1 MTVRQWTLTGL
12 CRSIVDSSRV
22 RLLTFTLRAMADF
35 LPRFYRLAVRVDA
48 HYDALSRKLRQ
59 KLGIA
64 PPLRILPYRGY
75 GTPERA
81 VIKARV
87 LEDRHVRPPQ
97 ERYTL
102 VGSAVASYKR
112 YMTREVPGAHVAVR
126 WGDKRWEGTTDEEGF
141 LELWVP
147 PPDGVRSGWHMVELE
162 LLSPDAEGVSRV
174 AAPVRMAG
182 PGAEFGVISDIDDT
196 VIVTG
201 VTDLLKR
208 AWALFLT
215 EHRVRL
221 PFPGVDAF
229 YAALQH
235 GRGTNADNPIFYVSS
250 SPWNLYEH
258 LDEFLSLHK
267 IPTGP
272 LLLRDWGLSS
282 QGFAPGGGHGHKLE
296 KIRAVLGTLSHLPFI
311 LIGDSGQEDAE
322 HYRTIVREFPGRI
335 LCVYIRNVP
344 GHQRRAEELALI
356 AEDIRAAGSQMLA
369 VDDTTE
375 AARHAAREG
384 WIQWREVREVE
395 AHRREDAAR

>member
-1 MTVRQWTLTGL
+1 
-12 CRSIVDSSRV
+12 
-22 RLLTFTLRAMADF
+22 MAD
-35 LPRFYRLAVRVDA
+35 LYPTFYRLAVRVDA
-48 HYDALSRKLRQ
+48 RYDALSRRLRQ

-87 LEDRHVRPPQ
+87 LEDRHVRPPH
-97 ERYTL
+97 RRHSL
-102 VGSAVASYKR
+102 VGSAITSYKR
-112 YMTREVPGAHVAVR
+112 YMTREIAGARVAVR
-126 WGDKRWEGTTDEEGF
+126 WGDKCWEGTTDEEGF

-162 LLSPDAEGVSRV
+162 LLSPEAEGVPRV
-174 AAPVRMAG
+174 AAPVRVAG
-182 PGAEFGVISDIDDT
+182 ASAEFGVISDIDDT

-201 VTDLLKR
+201 VTDLVKR

-229 YAALQH
+229 YAALQS
-235 GRGTNADNPIFYVSS
+235 GRGSAADNPIFYVSS

-258 LDEFLSLHK
+258 LDEFLGLHH
-267 IPTGP
+267 IPAGP
-272 LLLRDWGLSS
+272 LLLRDWGLSA

-296 KIRAVLGTLSHLPFI
+296 KMRGLLETMPRLPFI
-311 LIGDSGQEDAE
+311 LIGDSGQEDPE
-322 HYRTIVREFPGRI
+322 HYRTICREYPGRI

-344 GHQRRAEELALI
+344 GHPRRATELEGI
-356 AEDIRAAGSQMLA
+356 GEDIRRAGSQLQV
-369 VDDTTE
+369 VDDTTA
-375 AARHAAREG
+375 AARHAARSG
-384 WIQWREVREVE
+384 WIDWREVQEVE
-395 AHRREDAAR
+395 AHRREDAARGLLGERPE

>member
-1 MTVRQWTLTGL
+1 
-12 CRSIVDSSRV
+12 
-22 RLLTFTLRAMADF
+22 MAD
-35 LPRFYRLAVRVDA
+35 LYPTFYRLAVRVDA
-48 HYDALSRKLRQ
+48 RYDALSRRLRQ

-87 LEDRHVRPPQ
+87 LEDRHVRPPH
-97 ERYTL
+97 RRHSL
-102 VGSAVASYKR
+102 VGSAITSYKR
-112 YMTREVPGAHVAVR
+112 YMTREIAGARVAVR
-126 WGDKRWEGTTDEEGF
+126 WGDKCWEGTTDEEGF

-162 LLSPDAEGVSRV
+162 LLSPEAEGVPRV
-174 AAPVRMAG
+174 AAPVRVAG
-182 PGAEFGVISDIDDT
+182 ASAEFGVISDIDDT

-201 VTDLLKR
+201 VTDLVKR

-229 YAALQH
+229 YAALQG
-235 GRGTNADNPIFYVSS
+235 GRGAAADNPIFYVSS

-258 LDEFLSLHK
+258 LDEFLGLHH
-267 IPTGP
+267 IPAGP
-272 LLLRDWGLSS
+272 LLLRDWGLSA

-296 KIRAVLGTLSHLPFI
+296 KMRGLLETMPRLPFI
-311 LIGDSGQEDAE
+311 LIGDSGQEDPE
-322 HYRTIVREFPGRI
+322 HYRTICREYPGRI

-344 GHQRRAEELALI
+344 GHPRRATELEGI
-356 AEDIRAAGSQMLA
+356 GEDIRRAGSQLQV
-369 VDDTTE
+369 VDDTTA
-375 AARHAAREG
+375 AARHAARSG
-384 WIQWREVREVE
+384 WIDWREVQEVE
-395 AHRREDAAR
+395 AHRREDAARGLLGERPE

>member
-1 MTVRQWTLTGL
+1 M
-12 CRSIVDSSRV
+12 SN
-22 RLLTFTLRAMADF
+22 LR
-35 LPRFYRLAVRVDA
+35 PSFYRLAVRVDA
-48 HYDALSRKLRQ
+48 TYDAMSRRLRRS
-59 KLGIA
+59 LGVA

-75 GTPERA
+75 GTAARA

-87 LEDRHVRPPQ
+87 LEDRNIRPQ
-97 ERYTL
+97 QQRHTL
-102 VGSAVASYKR
+102 VSSAVASYKR
-112 YMTREVPGAHVAVR
+112 YMTREIPGAHVAVR

-141 LELWVP
+141 LELWVAP
-147 PPDGVRSGWHMVELE
+147 PEGVRSGWHMVELE
-162 LLSPDAEGVSRV
+162 LLSPEPEGVPRV
-174 AAPVRMAG
+174 AAPVRVAG
-182 PGAEFGVISDIDDT
+182 PNAEYGVISDIDDT

-229 YAALQH
+229 YAALQA
-235 GRGTNADNPIFYVSS
+235 GGGGGADNPIFYVSS

-258 LDEFLSLHK
+258 LDEFLALHK

-296 KIRAVLGTLSHLPFI
+296 KIRGLLTNLEHLPFI

-322 HYRTIVREFPGRI
+322 HYRTIVHEFPGRV

-344 GHQRRAEELALI
+344 GHPRRARELALI
-356 AEDIRAAGSQMLA
+356 AEDIRAAGSQLLA
-369 VDDTTE
+369 VDDTTT
-375 AARHAAREG
+375 AARHAARAG
-384 WIQWREVREVE
+384 WIQWKEVLEVE
-395 AHRREDAAR
+395 AHRREDLPPQEPGAE